1 MDRYGCE
8 GDTYASPAGTPYGA
22 RALLPGSNEEPCNV
36 YEVAKPIDNV
46 AAGKIAPWFGEP
58 GFGTHYK
65 LPKSVGDLVESGH
78 LRRCGE

>member
-1 MDRYGCE
+1 MNRYGYE
-8 GDTYASPAGTPYGA
+8 GSTYASPAGTPYGA
-22 RALLPGSNEEPCNV
+22 RALPSGSNEKPYNV

-46 AAGKIAPWFGEP
+46 AAGKITSWFGEP

-78 LRRCGE
+78 HRRCGE